1 MRASLSTR
9 ADASGPPASP
19 RPAESAWQKLEGLDP
34 AGGKFP
40 APARVDGDGILVFR
54 TKTGFRGVQRLCP
67 HLKFSLH
74 DADIVSNDTMIRR
87 KQHVFTFRLADG
99 RGVNCPGFSVSV
111 YEVKNENGALYARR
125 AS

>member
-1 MRASLSTR
+1 VETS
-9 ADASGPPASP
+9 ADSSGVPAAAADT
-19 RPAESAWQKLEGLDP
+19 PAEAAWQKLDGLDP
-34 AGGKFP
+34 VAGKFP
-40 APARVDGDGILVFR
+40 APARVDGDGILIFR

-74 DADIVSNDTMIRR
+74 DADLVSNDTMIRC

-111 YEVKNENGALYARR
+111 FEVKNEDGTLYARR
-125 AS
+125 TR